1 VYGRQ
6 VDDEVGAVHRRT
18 KEVVVEILTGQEHQQ
33 DHEDLTTGT
42 SAVMTTSAAG
52 EEQSTASRRRRA
64 AAASSSYHVDVVSV
78 DPPVKDGRL
87 RTAVVATDQG
97 QKNTPNVCHDVV
109 TKTHMFSTYVL
120 WKIIFAHS
128 SKAERHFSSVAY
140 RYISVA

>member
-1 VYGRQ
+1 MYGRQ
-6 VDDEVGAVHRRT
+6 VDDEVAAVHWRT

-33 DHEDLTTGT
+33 DHEDLTTDT
-42 SAVMTTSAAG
+42 SAVTTTSAAG

-64 AAASSSYHVDVVSV
+64 AAATSYHVDVVSV

-87 RTAVVATDQG
+87 RTPVVATDQG

-140 RYISVA
+140 RCISVA